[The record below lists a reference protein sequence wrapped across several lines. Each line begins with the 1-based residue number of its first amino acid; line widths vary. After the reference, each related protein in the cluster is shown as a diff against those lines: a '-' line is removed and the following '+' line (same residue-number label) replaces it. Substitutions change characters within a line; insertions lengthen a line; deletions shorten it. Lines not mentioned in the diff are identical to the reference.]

1 MNKAILPKLGAAV
14 MAVGVA
20 VAGYVFIN
28 QSGQD
33 KARAS
38 VPVPQVP
45 VTAAIAEKK
54 DVPQF
59 VRGIGTVQAYKTVTI
74 KTRVDGEIV
83 KVAFE
88 EGQEIKAGDQ
98 LFQIDPRPFQAALD
112 AAIATKR
119 RNEAQLAGA
128 QLDLERYGK
137 LIGSGYQSRQS
148 FDQQGAIVDA
158 LKASIAGDK
167 AAIDTAELNLAFADI
182 RAPIAGRTGQRLVDL
197 GNLVQTAQ
205 GTSLVTITQVK
216 PIFVNFTVPQDY
228 TDAIRRNQAT
238 APLTVLAY
246 GSDDKTLV
254 SEGKLSLI
262 DNQIDMTTGT
272 LRLKATFANADER
285 LWPGEFV
292 NIRLVLSTRTSAVTV
307 PQRAVMQGATGYYA
321 YVIRPDGTVERR
333 IVEIAGM
340 QDGVAIIDKGVADQ
354 DKVVVDGQYRLTN
367 GARIKLEEA
376 KPEAQSPAAAAAA
389 KAG

>member
-1 MNKAILPKLGAAV
+1 MTKTTLSKFGAAALAI
-14 MAVGVA
+14 AVA
-20 VAGYVFIN
+20 IAGYVFIN

-38 VPVPQVP
+38 VPAPQVP
-45 VTAAIAEKK
+45 VTAAIAETK

-83 KVAFE
+83 KVAFK
-88 EGQEIKAGDQ
+88 EGQEVKAGDQ
-98 LFQIDPRPFQAALD
+98 LFQIDPRPYQAALD
-112 AAIATKR
+112 AATATKR
-119 RNEAQLAGA
+119 RNEAQL
-128 QLDLERYGK
+128 
-137 LIGSGYQSRQS
+137 
-148 FDQQGAIVDA
+148 
-158 LKASIAGDK
+158 KASVAADR
-167 AAIDTAELNLAFADI
+167 AAIDTAQLNLAFADI
-182 RAPIAGRTGQRLVDL
+182 RAPIDGRTGQRLVDL
-197 GNLVQTAQ
+197 GNLVQAAQ
-205 GTSLVTITQVK
+205 GTNLVTITQVK

-228 TDAIRRNQAT
+228 TDAIRHNQT
-238 APLTVLAY
+238 IAPLTVLAY

-292 NIRLVLSTRTSAVTV
+292 NVRLVLSTRTSAVTI

-333 IVEIAGM
+333 VVEIAGM
-340 QDGVAIIDKGVADQ
+340 QDGLAIIDKGIADQ
-354 DKVVVDGQYRLTN
+354 DKIVVDGQYRLTN

-376 KPEAQSPAAAAAA
+376 KPEAQSPASAA

>member
-1 MNKAILPKLGAAV
+1 MCIR
-14 MAVGVA
+14 
-20 VAGYVFIN
+20 
-28 QSGQD
+28 D
-33 KARAS
+33 R
-38 VPVPQVP
+38 
-45 VTAAIAEKK
+45 
-54 DVPQF
+54 
-59 VRGIGTVQAYKTVTI
+59 
-74 KTRVDGEIV
+74 
-83 KVAFE
+83 
-88 EGQEIKAGDQ
+88 
-98 LFQIDPRPFQAALD
+98 
-112 AAIATKR
+112 
-119 RNEAQLAGA
+119 
-128 QLDLERYGK
+128 LDLERYGK

-158 LKASIAGDK
+158 LKASIAGDR
-167 AAIDTAELNLAFADI
+167 AAVDTAELNLAFADI

-228 TDAIRRNQAT
+228 TDAIRRNQTT

-272 LRLKATFANADER
+272 LRLKATFSNADER

-292 NIRLVLSTRTSAVTV
+292 NVRLVLSTRTSAVTV

-340 QDGVAIIDKGVADQ
+340 QDGVAIIDKGVADR

-367 GARIKLEEA
+367 GARIKLEQA
-376 KPEAQSPAAAAAA
+376 KPEAQSPAAAAA